1 MKRSKDELLN
11 AIREHGGDTPDDFT
25 IAMLEDIAD
34 SFIEGDNSEE
44 LESLKT
50 ANAELTAAN
59 ESLTTATAELQA
71 SYDNLKKAYADRFTL
86 KEEDVEEETKDD
98 EPAEEEV
105 TESYDSIF

>member
-1 MKRSKDELLN
+1 MKRSKEELLN

>member
-11 AIREHGGDTPDDFT
+11 AIREHGGETPDDFT

-44 LESLKT
+44 LESLRS
-50 ANAELTAAN
+50 ANADLTAAN
-59 ESLTTATAELQA
+59 ESLTTASAELQA
-71 SYDNLKKAYADRFTL
+71 SYDSLKKAYADRFTL
-86 KEEDVEEETKDD
+86 KEEDVEESTKDD

>member
-1 MKRSKDELLN
+1 MKRSKEELLN
-11 AIREHGGDTPDDFT
+11 AVREHGGDTPDDFT

-44 LESLKT
+44 LESLKS

-71 SYDNLKKAYADRFTL
+71 SYDSLKKAYADRFTL

>member
-1 MKRSKDELLN
+1 MKRSKEELLN
-11 AIREHGGDTPDDFT
+11 AVREHGGDTPDDFT

-44 LESLKT
+44 LESLKS

>member
-11 AIREHGGDTPDDFT
+11 AVREHGGDTPDDFT

>member
-44 LESLKT
+44 LEALRS
-50 ANAELTAAN
+50 ANADLTAAN
-59 ESLTTATAELQA
+59 ESLTTASAELQA
-71 SYDNLKKAYADRFTL
+71 SYDSLKKAYADRFTL
-86 KEEDVEEETKDD
+86 KEEEVEEGAKD

-105 TESYDSIF
+105 STESYDSIF

>member
-11 AIREHGGDTPDDFT
+11 AIREHGGETPDDFT

-44 LESLKT
+44 LESLKSV
-50 ANAELTAAN
+50 NAELNAAN
-59 ESLTTATAELQA
+59 ERLTTATAELQA